1 MNSYTIK
8 LSYQKGRKLGFV
20 LVDSLVTPGSYYE
33 SDSEDGGV
41 LSNNIR
47 GGGEEEEEEAP
58 PPSSLPMILANE
70 TGTTLDVLNEIDKIE
85 AKDVNHVQPPI
96 IGGSLQADFTA
107 EAIEAKVVKQGR
119 PSRRQSAPSRT
130 RSKRKRPTR
139 ITVSPNSIVFK
150 ISEELLLTA
159 LKEEGCTAD
168 TFDVRKVDKLMQ
180 YGREFMTDVKCRNGS
195 ISFDEINS
203 DAMMFAI
210 SGTVH
215 KNEYTRQQSPVMA

>member
-33 SDSEDGGV
+33 SDSEEGV

-107 EAIEAKVVKQGR
+107 EAIEAEVVKQGR
-119 PSRRQSAPSRT
+119 PSRRRQSAPSRT
-130 RSKRKRPTR
+130 GSKRKRPTR

-150 ISEELLLTA
+150 FSEALLTS
-159 LKEEGCTAD
+159 LKEEGTTAD
-168 TFDVRKVDKLMQ
+168 TYDVRNVDKLIQ
-180 YGREFMTDVKCRNGS
+180 YGREFMTNFECRNGS